1 MIYLQDICRICTDS
15 EVRYT
20 AKERLLTPSMEWGP
34 AQLSDR
40 RKYSYDPKKGSI
52 ADDERLANLRAGADV
67 GDDDV
72 FGGGD
77 GVKLT
82 SVSTN
87 TDVTGTDSAVP
98 VWAYLPVILQH
109 P

>member
-1 MIYLQDICRICTDS
+1 MSLQDICRICTDS

-52 ADDERLANLRAGADV
+52 ADDDRLANLRAGAEA

-77 GVKLT
+77 GVKMI
-82 SVSTN
+82 SVSTKLLGFFS
-87 TDVTGTDSAVP
+87 TE
-98 VWAYLPVILQH
+98 
-109 P
+109 

>member
-1 MIYLQDICRICTDS
+1 
-15 EVRYT
+15 
-20 AKERLLTPSMEWGP
+20 MEWGP

-52 ADDERLANLRAGADV
+52 ADDDRLANLRAGADA

-77 GVKLT
+77 GGVKLT
-82 SVSTN
+82 SVSTSTNN
-87 TDVTGTDSAVP
+87 T
-98 VWAYLPVILQH
+98 
-109 P
+109 